1 MTVNTPIQGGTNQL
15 FSVLEQLDINNR
27 SWQVVEVPLDKLPV
41 GEGIESLRIV
51 GSLRGTF
58 YIDDMRLV
66 AERPVIEPTVVREA
80 GEQATPT
87 DVVLEANYPNPFNA
101 QTMLR
106 YRLNANGPVRLDVY
120 SLSGQ
125 KVRTLVDQTQEAG
138 VYNIAWNGQDADGR
152 SVASGVYLACLKG
165 SGAMQVQK
173 MLLLK

>member
-1 MTVNTPIQGGTNQL
+1 M
-15 FSVLEQLDINNR
+15 FSVLDQLDIKDRN
-27 SWQVVEVPLDKLPV
+27 WQVVQVPLDKLPV
-41 GEGIESLRIV
+41 GESIESLRIV

-66 AERPVIEPTVVREA
+66 AERPVIEPTAVREA

-106 YRLNANGPVRLDVY
+106 YRLNANGPARLDVY
-120 SLSGQ
+120 NLSGQ

-138 VYNIAWNGQDADGR
+138 VYNIAWNGQDAGGR
-152 SVASGVYLACLKG
+152 SVASGVYLACLKS

>member
-1 MTVNTPIQGGTNQL
+1 MTGTGRL
-15 FSVLEQLDINNR
+15 LR
-27 SWQVVEVPLDKLPV
+27 CPLDKLPV
-41 GEGIESLRIV
+41 GESIESLRIV

-66 AERPVIEPTVVREA
+66 AERPVIEPTAVGEA

-101 QTMLR
+101 QTILR

-152 SVASGVYLACLKG
+152 SVASGVYHGVPEEFRGDA
-165 SGAMQVQK
+165 GAKNAPTK
-173 MLLLK
+173 MSASITFDLNT

>member
-1 MTVNTPIQGGTNQL
+1 M
-15 FSVLEQLDINNR
+15 FSVLDQLDIKDRN
-27 SWQVVEVPLDKLPV
+27 WQVVQVPLNKLPV
-41 GEGIESLRIV
+41 GESIESLRIV

-66 AERPVIEPTVVREA
+66 AEHPVIEPTAVGEA

-87 DVVLEANYPNPFNA
+87 DVVLETNYPNPFND
-101 QTMLR
+101 QTILR
-106 YRLNANGPVRLDVY
+106 YRLNANGPARLDVY
-120 SLSGQ
+120 NLSGQ

-138 VYNIAWNGQDADGR
+138 VYNIAWNGQDAGGR
-152 SVASGVYLACLKG
+152 SVASGVYLACLKS

>member
-1 MTVNTPIQGGTNQL
+1 
-15 FSVLEQLDINNR
+15 
-27 SWQVVEVPLDKLPV
+27 
-41 GEGIESLRIV
+41 
-51 GSLRGTF
+51 
-58 YIDDMRLV
+58 
-66 AERPVIEPTVVREA
+66 
-80 GEQATPT
+80 
-87 DVVLEANYPNPFNA
+87 
-101 QTMLR
+101 MLR

-138 VYNIAWNGQDADGR
+138 VYNIAWNGQDIGGR

>member
-1 MTVNTPIQGGTNQL
+1 M
-15 FSVLEQLDINNR
+15 FSVLDQLDIKDRN
-27 SWQVVEVPLDKLPV
+27 WQVVQVPLDKLPV
-41 GEGIESLRIV
+41 GESIESLRIV

-66 AERPVIEPTVVREA
+66 AEHPVIEPTAVGEA

-87 DVVLEANYPNPFNA
+87 DVVLEANYPNPFND
-101 QTMLR
+101 QTILR
-106 YRLNANGPVRLDVY
+106 YRLNANGPARLDVY
-120 SLSGQ
+120 NLSGQ

-138 VYNIAWNGQDADGR
+138 VYNIAWNGQDAGGR
-152 SVASGVYLACLKG
+152 SVASGVYLACLKS